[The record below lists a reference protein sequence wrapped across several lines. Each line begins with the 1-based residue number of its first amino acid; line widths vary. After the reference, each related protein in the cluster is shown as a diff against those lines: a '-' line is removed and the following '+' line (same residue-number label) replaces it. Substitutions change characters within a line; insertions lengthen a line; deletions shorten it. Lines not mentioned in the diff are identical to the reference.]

1 MSLATAKPQ
10 PLTTIAGGIN
20 RLRTKGGAS
29 RDALYDLVNGYVTMS
44 NTVVPRPGTDRNA
57 DLTMGGEV
65 PAGSTK
71 GLVGFEGG
79 FYVFTSVNPPP
90 NTPDNYS
97 AVLLVHPAVNSVT
110 TQTGSADSEILSGSG
125 VVAISGEYW
134 GETTGTGLNNR
145 ANGSSPTYG
154 TMTPAILTGAP
165 VLFLGDVT
173 FGTHYLM
180 LVMPPGTAQDFFTTM
195 ELTLSGGSTNTY
207 EAGAATHYYSN
218 GEPLGEAL
226 TGFPANCCC
235 WLWETSNVDFD
246 EGESTAVEFDG
257 LNYTGNAPIA
267 LKEIHFAAPFL
278 GFLYVVAEFEPDQS
292 GLGSIFHYWVQLN
305 EDTAP
310 WAANTD
316 HSIGDIVI
324 PTSGYDGL
332 FYVASRATQPNP
344 VWTPT
349 TLEAEGNIVEPTVPN
364 GFEYTCISTE
374 GSNPVT
380 GSSEPTW
387 PTADGATVSEFT
399 SLSVDQ
405 SISPS
410 SAPQPAVNTP
420 DPATVSKYSNLAGG
434 L

>member
-20 RLRTKGGAS
+20 RLRTKGAAS
-29 RDALYDLVNGYVTMS
+29 RDALFDLLNGYVTMS
-44 NTVVPRPGTDRNA
+44 NTVVPRPGTNRNA
-57 DLTMGGEV
+57 DLTLGGTV
-65 PAGSTK
+65 PAGTTK
-71 GLVGFEGG
+71 GLVAFEDGFW
-79 FYVFTSVNPPP
+79 VFTSTSPPP

-110 TQTGSADSEILSGSG
+110 TQTGSADSEILSGEG
-125 VVAISGEYW
+125 EVANAGEFW

-145 ANGSSPTYG
+145 ANGAAPTFG

-173 FGTHYLM
+173 YEGTHYLM
-180 LVMPPGTAQDFFTTM
+180 LVMPPGTTQNFFTTLD
-195 ELTLSGGSTNTY
+195 LTLAGGSTNTY
-207 EAGAATHYYSN
+207 EAGAATYNDSGN
-218 GEPLGEAL
+218 PLGETL
-226 TGFPANCCC
+226 YGFPANCCT
-235 WLWETSNVDFD
+235 WLWVTSNVDFD
-246 EGESTAVEFDG
+246 ASISTAVEFDG

-278 GFLYVVAEFEPDQS
+278 GFLYVVAEFEPDSS
-292 GLGSIFHYWVQLN
+292 GLGSVFHYWVQVN
-305 EDTAP
+305 EDTST

-316 HSIGDIVI
+316 HQIGDIVV
-324 PTSGYDGL
+324 PSSGYDGL
-332 FYVASRATQPNP
+332 FYIASRATQPNP

-349 TLEAEGNIVEPTVPN
+349 TLEAVGNIVEPSVPN
-364 GFEYTCISTE
+364 GFKFTCISTE
-374 GSNPVT
+374 GNNPVT

-399 SLSVDQ
+399 SLDTNQ
-405 SISPS
+405 SI
-410 SAPQPAVNTP
+410 APPTAAIPATNVPN
-420 DPATVSKYSNLAGG
+420 PATVTKYGNLAGG